1 MSTLIHPTAIVEPG
15 AEVDENVEV
24 GAYAF
29 IGHCAKIGAGSHIAH
44 HATVEGC
51 TELGRDNQIFP
62 YAYIGAKTHDLK
74 FDGGNPRLKIGDR
87 NTFREYVSIHCATN
101 DEEYTILGNDIN
113 ILAYSHV
120 AHDCIIGDHLIMS
133 SHSAIAGHVVVGDY
147 VNIGWGAGIHQ
158 FCRIGSHSMVSA
170 GSKVVQDVLPFMLA
184 DGCPADHRSIN
195 KVGLER
201 QGYTKTH
208 IENVRA
214 HFKTIFKNGLNKSQ
228 AFERLQ
234 SVPKTDEDP
243 CLPEILEFATANTHR
258 GIA

>member
-1 MSTLIHPTAIVEPG
+1 MSTLIHPTAIIEPG
-15 AEVDENVEV
+15 AELDENVEV

-101 DEEYTILGNDIN
+101 DEEYTILGDDNN

-120 AHDCIIGDHLIMS
+120 AHDCIIGSHLVMS
-133 SHSAIAGHVVVGDY
+133 SHAAIGGHVVVGDH
-147 VNIGWGAGIHQ
+147 VTVGWGVGIHQ
-158 FCRIGSHSMVSA
+158 FCRVGSYAMLSA
-170 GSKVVQDVLPFMLA
+170 GSKIVQDVLPFMLV
-184 DGCPADHRSIN
+184 DGSPADHRHIN

-201 QGYTKTH
+201 NGYNSAN
-208 IENVRA
+208 IEHLRA
-214 HFKTIFKNGLNKSQ
+214 HFKTLFKEGYNKSQ
-228 AFERLQ
+228 AIERLQ
-234 SVPKTDEDP
+234 AKPQVEDDP
-243 CLPEILEFATANTHR
+243 FLPALLEFATAETHR